1 MQQSWDPMLGT
12 MKQLKEKGDS
22 ERERGKK
29 GKNNIY
35 QAKAFPLKMSL

>member
-22 ERERGKK
+22 EREKGKK
-29 GKNNIY
+29 GKNIY
-35 QAKAFPLKMSL
+35 QAKTFPLKMSL